1 MRWLKLLGWGLLAYT
16 PILVI
21 SIGEHAIEAIRL
33 GQAIPWKQILVGRSL
48 EEYTCAAAVPALFWL
63 SETFPID
70 RHGWARRIPILVV
83 GALAIAVGKYLL
95 FFPLFFA
102 FWRSYWH
109 MPTAQ
114 MPAFIASN
122 ALSVTFDFTS
132 VIVVAHA
139 VRYYQRSRERERTEA
154 ALRVQLS
161 QAQLEA
167 LKSQL
172 HPHFL
177 FNTLNSVAALMH
189 WDVAAADEMVTQ
201 LSELLR
207 ETLRHPGTHEIP
219 LSEEIA
225 LIERYLS
232 IVRARFQDRLTVV
245 YDVAPDVRAALVP
258 HFILQPLV
266 ENALE
271 HGIALQPGP
280 GLVAISAGRDGDRL
294 RIAVVDDG
302 PGLEPE
308 ATNGNGNG
316 NGVGLANTR
325 ARLAELYGEQ
335 QGVTLEASHPKGAR
349 VTVTLPYHA

>member
-1 MRWLKLLGWGLLAYT
+1 MKWLNIFAWAVAAYT
-16 PILVI
+16 VLLVL
-21 SIGEHAIEAIRL
+21 SVGDHALYFVQDGR
-33 GQAIPWKQILVGRSL
+33 AIPWASVIYGRAL
-48 EEYTCAAAVPALFWL
+48 EEYTCALGVVPVFWL
-63 SETFPID
+63 VERFPID
-70 RHGWARRIPILVV
+70 LNHWAKNTPVLVV
-83 GALAIAVGKYLL
+83 AIFALAFLKYVI
-95 FFPLFFA
+95 FYPLFIA
-102 FWRSYWH
+102 AWH
-109 MPTAQ
+109 LAPAQ
-114 MPAFIASN
+114 VPIAMTYN
-122 ALSVTFDFTS
+122 TIEVALDF
-132 VIVVAHA
+132 VNVAIVAHA
-139 VRYYQRSRERERTEA
+139 VMFYQRSRERERSEA
-154 ALRVQLS
+154 ALRVRLS

-225 LIERYLS
+225 LIERYLC
-232 IVRARFQDRLTVV
+232 IVSARFQDRLTVV
-245 YDVAPDVRAALVP
+245 YDVAPDVRTALVP

-271 HGIALQPGP
+271 HGIALEPGP
-280 GLVAISAGRDGDRL
+280 GRVAISAGRDGDRL

-302 PGLEPE
+302 PGLEPG
-308 ATNGNGNG
+308 ATNG

-335 QGVTLEASHPKGAR
+335 QAVILEAASPKGTR
-349 VTVTLPYHA
+349 VTVELPYHL

>member
-1 MRWLKLLGWGLLAYT
+1 MRWLRLLGWGLLAYT
-16 PILVI
+16 PILVLSI
-21 SIGEHAIEAIRL
+21 SEHALDAIQVGR
-33 GQAIPWKQILVGRSL
+33 AIPWKAILIGRPL

-63 SETFPID
+63 SERFPID
-70 RHGWARRIPILVV
+70 RHGWARHTPILLL
-83 GALAIAVGKYLL
+83 GAMALAVGKYLVFL
-95 FFPLFFA
+95 PLFVP
-102 FWRSYWH
+102 FWHTYYH
-109 MPTAQ
+109 LPTAQ
-114 MPAFIASN
+114 MPMFIASN
-122 ALSVTFDFTS
+122 ALNVTFDFAS
-132 VIVVAHA
+132 VIGVAHA
-139 VRYYQRSRERERTEA
+139 VRYYQRSRERERSEA
-154 ALRVQLS
+154 ALRVRLS

-189 WDVAAADEMVTQ
+189 WDVAAADDMVTQ

-245 YDVAPDVRAALVP
+245 YNVAADVRTALVP

-271 HGIALQPGP
+271 HGIALEPGP
-280 GLVAISAGRDGDRL
+280 GRVAISADRTGDQL

-302 PGLEPE
+302 PGLDAS
-308 ATNGNGNG
+308 ATNG

-335 QGVTLEASHPKGAR
+335 QGVTLEAWPPKGAR

>member
-16 PILVI
+16 PILVLSI
-21 SIGEHAIEAIRL
+21 SEHVLDAIQVGR
-33 GQAIPWKQILVGRSL
+33 AIPWKEILVARPL
-48 EEYTCAAAVPALFWL
+48 EEYTCATAVPALFWL
-63 SETFPID
+63 SERFPID
-70 RHGWARRIPILVV
+70 RHAWARHTPILLA
-83 GALAIAVGKYLL
+83 GAMTLAVGKYLVFL
-95 FFPLFFA
+95 PLFIPV
-102 FWRSYWH
+102 WHTYYH

-114 MPAFIASN
+114 MPVFIVSN
-122 ALSVTFDFTS
+122 ALNVTFDFAG
-132 VIVVAHA
+132 VIGVAHA
-139 VRYYQRSRERERTEA
+139 VRYYQRSRERERSEA
-154 ALRVQLS
+154 ALRVRLS

-172 HPHFL
+172 NPHFL

-189 WDVAAADEMVTQ
+189 WDVAAADDMVTQ

-207 ETLRHPGTHEIP
+207 ETLRHPGTHEIT
-219 LSEEIA
+219 LAEEIA

-245 YDVAPDVRAALVP
+245 YDVAPDVRTALVP

-280 GLVAISAGRDGDRL
+280 GQVAISAGRDGDRL

-316 NGVGLANTR
+316 VGLANTR
-325 ARLAELYGEQ
+325 ARLIELYGER

-349 VTVTLPYHA
+349 VTVTLPYHT

>member
-1 MRWLKLLGWGLLAYT
+1 MKSLKILAWALVAYT
-16 PILVI
+16 LEGVVRA
-21 SIGEHAIEAIRL
+21 GDLAI
-33 GQAIPWKQILVGRSL
+33 QAIQRGEVIQWASIIRGRAV
-48 EEYTCAAAVPALFWL
+48 EEYTCALFAPVLFWL
-63 SETFPID
+63 VARFPIE
-70 RHGWARRIPILVV
+70 RHNWKRNAPLLVAACFALAAFKYLGFYPLWMAYWHASPTQGPLIIASSALQVGVDFAGVV
-83 GALAIAVGKYLL
+83 G
-95 FFPLFFA
+95 
-102 FWRSYWH
+102 
-109 MPTAQ
+109 
-114 MPAFIASN
+114 
-122 ALSVTFDFTS
+122 
-132 VIVVAHA
+132 VAHA
-139 VRYYQRSRERERTEA
+139 VRYYQQSRERERSEA
-154 ALRVQLS
+154 ALRVRLS

-189 WDVAAADEMVTQ
+189 WDVAAADDMVTQ
-201 LSELLR
+201 LSDLLR

-245 YDVAPDVRAALVP
+245 YDVAPDVRTALVP

-271 HGIALQPGP
+271 HGIALEPGP
-280 GLVAISAGRDGDRL
+280 GRVAISADRTGDQL

-302 PGLEPE
+302 PGLDAS

-325 ARLAELYGEQ
+325 ARLAELYGDQ
-335 QGVTLEASHPKGAR
+335 QGVILEASHPKGVR

>member
-139 VRYYQRSRERERTEA
+139 VRYSSGRASASARKRPCACSCRKRNWRRSSR
-154 ALRVQLS
+154 S
-161 QAQLEA
+161 C
-167 LKSQL
+167 
-172 HPHFL
+172 
-177 FNTLNSVAALMH
+177 
-189 WDVAAADEMVTQ
+189 
-201 LSELLR
+201 
-207 ETLRHPGTHEIP
+207 IP
-219 LSEEIA
+219 IFCS
-225 LIERYLS
+225 
-232 IVRARFQDRLTVV
+232 
-245 YDVAPDVRAALVP
+245 
-258 HFILQPLV
+258 
-266 ENALE
+266 
-271 HGIALQPGP
+271 
-280 GLVAISAGRDGDRL
+280 
-294 RIAVVDDG
+294 
-302 PGLEPE
+302 
-308 ATNGNGNG
+308 
-316 NGVGLANTR
+316 TR
-325 ARLAELYGEQ
+325 
-335 QGVTLEASHPKGAR
+335 
-349 VTVTLPYHA
+349 